1 MGYRLLVVLFAI
13 FMIGGCAAFDS
24 DNTPYVGFD
33 PSIVP
38 VMPGGVP
45 GIHSGFYAGTLT
57 LDSNEC
63 EGVMDEVGTSSD
75 FAVDVIHVDNY
86 INMTFEDGTVVA
98 GELVGDSAVF
108 MTKVGSTENV
118 YYFTF
123 SDESETI
130 TGSFEVIEPN
140 DDLQYGDPC
149 AVYSV
154 AMEQGERPEGFGT
167 GEVAEDEDSEESAEE
182 SPPEEESFPDVNIP
196 WNFPGM

>member
-1 MGYRLLVVLFAI
+1 
-13 FMIGGCAAFDS
+13 MIGGCAAFDS

-33 PSIVP
+33 PDIVP
-38 VMPGGVP
+38 VIPGGVP

-75 FAVDVIHVDNY
+75 LAVDVIHVDNY
-86 INMTFEDGTVVA
+86 INMTFEDGSLLA

-123 SDESETI
+123 SDESETV
-130 TGSFEVIEPN
+130 TGSLEIIEPN
-140 DDLQYGDPC
+140 DGLQYGDPC

-167 GEVAEDEDSEESAEE
+167 GEVAEDEGSEEE
-182 SPPEEESFPDVNIP
+182 SPEESPQEEPGLPSVTIP
-196 WNFPGM
+196 WQMPGA